1 MQYIYLNNVRGFT
14 RALIPIRACNFLVG
28 ENSTGK
34 SSFLSL
40 LKLLSKPDFYFQ
52 SRFAFGEDASPA
64 GFNDL
69 VSAWATDKTF
79 FDVGTLDVDEV
90 ASGKTRLQL
99 QVHRFTEDSG
109 SPLLSQFIQRKS
121 QINVHLKFSRK
132 ATEYLRAEDVAE
144 PISQEAAIS
153 EFWRAVE
160 SLENKTA
167 EFEKFPKEFAGHP
180 PLGLALSLLSS
191 LQKGKQPHVRE
202 VQFEFPSGRQLTWI
216 APIRTKPSRIYDGLT
231 REYSAEGEHTPFVLK
246 QQLKSAK
253 FVDKLREFGES
264 SGLFEILSTHTFGKG
279 IRNPFEV
286 MIRLSGQSFN
296 IENVGYGV
304 SQVLPLIVEFL
315 SRKEG
320 RRFAVQQPEVHLHP
334 RAQAALGS
342 LLFFLASERKH
353 TFLVETHSDFLIDR
367 YRLEMNGS
375 KESPASQILFF
386 SRTATGNQIT
396 SIDIS
401 SVGHY
406 PTQQPREFRD
416 FFVREEMR
424 LLSL

>member
-1 MQYIYLNNVRGFT
+1 MQYIYLHNVRGFT
-14 RALIPIRACNFLVG
+14 RALIPVKACNFLVG

-40 LKLLSKPDFYFQ
+40 LKLLSRPDFYFQ
-52 SRFAFGEDASPA
+52 SRFSFGDGTSPA
-64 GFNDL
+64 GYNDL
-69 VSAWATDKTF
+69 VSAWAKDKTF
-79 FDVGTLDVDEV
+79 FDMGTLDIEEV
-90 ASGKTRLQL
+90 NTGKIKLQF
-99 QVHRFTEDSG
+99 QIHRFAEESG

-121 QINVHLKFSRK
+121 QIHIHLKFSK
-132 ATEYLRAEDVAE
+132 KITEYVRDENAVDLNSND
-144 PISQEAAIS
+144 EAIE
-153 EFWRAVE
+153 EFWRAAD
-160 SLENKTA
+160 SLSQTTTN
-167 EFEKFPKEFAGHP
+167 FEKFPKEFGGNP
-180 PLGLALSLLSS
+180 PLGLALSLLAS
-191 LQKGKQPHVRE
+191 LQKGNEPNLRE
-202 VQFEFPSGRQLTWI
+202 IQFEFPSGRQLTWI

-231 REYSAEGEHTPFVLK
+231 REYSPEGEHAPFVLK
-246 QQLKSAK
+246 QQLKSTK
-253 FVDKLREFGES
+253 FVKRLREFGTS

-286 MIRLSGQSFN
+286 MIQLSGQSFN

-342 LLFFLASERKH
+342 LLFFLAVERKH
-353 TFLVETHSDFLIDR
+353 TFLIETHSDFLIDR
-367 YRLEMNGS
+367 YRLEMS
-375 KESPASQILFF
+375 TAKEAPQSQVLFF
-386 SRTATGNQIT
+386 SRAEAGNQIIPINIT
-396 SIDIS
+396 QS
-401 SVGHY
+401 GHY
-406 PTQQPREFRD
+406 PADQPAQFRD

>member
-14 RALIPIRACNFLVG
+14 RSLIPIRACNFLVG

-40 LKLLSKPDFYFQ
+40 LKLLSKPDFFFQ
-52 SRFAFGEDASPA
+52 SRFAFGDEASPA

-69 VSAWATDKTF
+69 VSAWATDKTY

-90 ASGKTRLQL
+90 GAGKTRLQF
-99 QVHRFTEDSG
+99 QVHRFTEENG
-109 SPLLSQFIQRKS
+109 SPLLAQFIQRKS
-121 QINVHLKFSRK
+121 QTNVQLKFSRK
-132 ATEYLRAEDVAE
+132 TTEYLRADNVAE
-144 PISQEAAIS
+144 PDSHDEAIS
-153 EFWRAVE
+153 EFWRAVD
-160 SLENKTA
+160 SFDNTTA
-167 EFEKFPKEFAGHP
+167 EFQKFPKEFGGHP

-191 LQKGKQPHVRE
+191 LQKGNQPNLRE
-202 VQFEFPSGRQLTWI
+202 IQFDFPTGRQLTWI

-231 REYSAEGEHTPFVLK
+231 REYFAEGEHAPFVLK

-253 FVDKLREFGES
+253 FVDKLREFGEA

-286 MIRLSGQSFN
+286 MIRLSGPSFN

-304 SQVLPLIVEFL
+304 SQVLPLVVEFL

-342 LLFFLASERKH
+342 LLFFLAAERKH
-353 TFLVETHSDFLIDR
+353 TFLIETHSDFLIDR
-367 YRLEMNGS
+367 YRLEMNS
-375 KESPASQILFF
+375 TTEAPRSQILFF
-386 SRTATGNQIT
+386 SRTATGNQI
-396 SIDIS
+396 SPIDITQK
-401 SVGHY
+401 GHY
-406 PTQQPREFRD
+406 PVEQPPEFRE

>member
-1 MQYIYLNNVRGFT
+1 LQYIYLNNVRGFT
-14 RALIPIRACNFLVG
+14 RTLIPIKACNFLVG

-40 LKLLSKPDFYFQ
+40 LKILSKPDFYFQ
-52 SRFAFGEDASPA
+52 SRFSFGDEASPA
-64 GFNDL
+64 SFNDL
-69 VSAWATDKTF
+69 VSAWAADKAF
-79 FDVGTLDVDEV
+79 FDVGTLDVDE
-90 ASGKTRLQL
+90 ASAGKAKLHF
-99 QVHRFTEDSG
+99 QVHRFAEESG

-121 QINVHLKFSRK
+121 QTNVHLKFSK
-132 ATEYLRAEDVAE
+132 KVTEYLRAEDTTDFSTPDAAVA
-144 PISQEAAIS
+144 

-160 SLENKTA
+160 AFDQAAEN
-167 EFEKFPKEFAGHP
+167 FETFPKDFGGHP

-191 LQKGKQPHVRE
+191 LQKGSRPNVRE
-202 VQFEFPSGRQLTWI
+202 IQFEFTSGRQLTWI

-231 REYSAEGEHTPFVLK
+231 REYSPEGDHAPFVLK
-246 QQLKSAK
+246 QQLKSSK
-253 FVDKLREFGES
+253 FVDKLREFGAA
-264 SGLFEILSTHTFGKG
+264 SGLFEVLSTHTFGKG

-286 MIRLSGQSFN
+286 MIQLSGQSFN

-342 LLFFLASERKH
+342 LLFFLASERKQ
-353 TFLVETHSDFLIDR
+353 TFLIETHSDFLIDR
-367 YRLEMNGS
+367 YRLEMNGA
-375 KESPASQILFF
+375 KEVPQSQILFF
-386 SRTATGNQIT
+386 SRTQTGNQIT
-396 SIDIS
+396 PIDITKR
-401 SVGHY
+401 GHY
-406 PTQQPREFRD
+406 PAEQPAEFRD

>member
-1 MQYIYLNNVRGFT
+1 MQYIYLNNIRGFT
-14 RALIPIRACNFLVG
+14 RSLIPIRACNFLVG

-52 SRFAFGEDASPA
+52 SRFAFGDEASPA
-64 GFNDL
+64 AFNDL
-69 VSAWATDKTF
+69 VSAWAKDKTF
-79 FDVGTLDVDEV
+79 FDVGTLDIDEV
-90 ASGKTRLQL
+90 STGKTRLQF

-109 SPLLSQFIQRKS
+109 SPLLAQFIQRKS
-121 QINVHLKFSRK
+121 QTNIRLRFSRK
-132 ATEYLRAEDVAE
+132 TTEYLRADDVAE
-144 PISQEAAIS
+144 PSSNGAAIL

-160 SLENKTA
+160 SFENSTA
-167 EFEKFPKEFAGHP
+167 EFEKFPKQFGGHP

-191 LQKGKQPHVRE
+191 LQKGKQPSVRE
-202 VQFEFPSGRQLTWI
+202 IQFEFPSGRQLTWI

-231 REYSAEGEHTPFVLK
+231 REYSAEGGHAPFVLK
-246 QQLKSAK
+246 QQLKSTK
-253 FVDKLREFGES
+253 FVDKLREFGTA
-264 SGLFEILSTHTFGKG
+264 SGLFEILETHTFGKG

-342 LLFFLASERKH
+342 LLFFLAAERKH

-375 KESPASQILFF
+375 TDAPHSQILFF
-386 SRTATGNQIT
+386 SRTATGNQIVP
-396 SIDIS
+396 IEIS
-401 SVGHY
+401 QKGHY
-406 PTQQPREFRD
+406 PAEQPTEFRD

>member
-14 RALIPIRACNFLVG
+14 RALIPVKACNFLVG

-52 SRFAFGEDASPA
+52 PRFSFGDEASPA
-64 GFNDL
+64 SFNDL
-69 VSAWATDKTF
+69 VSAWAADKAF
-79 FDVGTLDVDEV
+79 FDVGTLDVDEPS
-90 ASGKTRLQL
+90 AGNAKLQF
-99 QVHRFTEDSG
+99 QVHRFSEESG

-121 QINVHLKFSRK
+121 QTNIHLKFSK
-132 ATEYLRAEDVAE
+132 KVTEYLRAEDATDFNT
-144 PISQEAAIS
+144 QDEAIA

-160 SLENKTA
+160 AFDQGAEN
-167 EFEKFPKEFAGHP
+167 FEKFPKAFGGHP
-180 PLGLALSLLSS
+180 PLGLALSLLAS
-191 LQKGKQPHVRE
+191 LKKGNQPNVRE
-202 VQFEFPSGRQLTWI
+202 IQFEFPSGRQLTWI

-231 REYSAEGEHTPFVLK
+231 REYSPEGDHAPFVLK
-246 QQLKSAK
+246 QQLKSSK
-253 FVDKLREFGES
+253 FVDKLREFGAA
-264 SGLFEILSTHTFGKG
+264 SGLFEVLSTHTFGKG

-286 MIRLSGQSFN
+286 MIQLGGQSFN
-296 IENVGYGV
+296 VENVGYGV

-342 LLFFLASERKH
+342 LLFFLAAERKH
-353 TFLVETHSDFLIDR
+353 TFLIETHSDFLIDR
-367 YRLEMNGS
+367 YRLEMSGAEN
-375 KESPASQILFF
+375 PPQSQILFF
-386 SRTATGNQIT
+386 SRTEIGNQIT
-396 SIDIS
+396 PIDITKK
-401 SVGHY
+401 GHY
-406 PTQQPREFRD
+406 PAEQPAQFRD

>member
-1 MQYIYLNNVRGFT
+1 MQYIYLNNIRGFT
-14 RALIPIRACNFLVG
+14 RTLVPIRACNFLVG

-40 LKLLSKPDFYFQ
+40 LKLLSKPDLHFQ
-52 SRFAFGEDASPA
+52 PRFSFGDEASPA

-69 VSAWATDKTF
+69 VSAWAEDKSF
-79 FDVGTLDVDEV
+79 FDIGMLTIEETS
-90 ASGKTRLQL
+90 ARKTKLQFH
-99 QVHRFTEDSG
+99 VYRFAEDGG
-109 SPLLSQFIQRKS
+109 SPLLAQFIQRKS
-121 QINVHLKFSRK
+121 QTNTHLKFSRRI
-132 ATEYLRAEDVAE
+132 TEYLRVEDVAE
-144 PISQEAAIS
+144 PNSNDAAVA
-153 EFWRAVE
+153 EFWRAVDSFE
-160 SLENKTA
+160 KTA
-167 EFEKFPKEFAGHP
+167 ADFEKFPKQLEGRL
-180 PLGLALSLLSS
+180 PLGFALALLPS
-191 LQKGKQPHVRE
+191 LQTGNQPDERE
-202 VQFEFPSGRQLTWI
+202 VQFEVLSGRPLTWI
-216 APIRTKPSRIYDGLT
+216 APIRTKPSRIYDGLI
-231 REYSAEGEHTPFVLK
+231 RDYSPEGDHAPFVLK

-253 FVDKLREFGES
+253 FVEKLREFGEA

-304 SQVLPLIVEFL
+304 SQVLPLVVEFL

-342 LLFFLASERKH
+342 LLFFLTAERKH
-353 TFLVETHSDFLIDR
+353 TFWIETHSDFLIDR
-367 YRLEMNGS
+367 YRLEMNGA
-375 KESPASQILFF
+375 EEAPHSQVLFF
-386 SRTATGNQIT
+386 SRTQTGNQIT
-396 SIDIS
+396 PIDIS
-401 SVGHY
+401 QRGQY
-406 PTQQPREFRD
+406 PTEQPSAFRD